1 MQVRD
6 LEYVTKTGELRGS
19 NTNSVSAHVTCY
31 YSPSAFERLARSGSP
46 APRRWAGTARVGPE
60 RGATPA
66 PARLGVTVTR
76 SADSEGAAVA
86 VLVLRGQEACITAAA
101 VWPPGEAVAREA
113 CRTRPAWPGGGRE
126 GVRRALGGAP

>member
-1 MQVRD
+1 M
-6 LEYVTKTGELRGS
+6 LLF
-19 NTNSVSAHVTCY
+19 
-31 YSPSAFERLARSGSP
+31 PERFRAARSFREPGS
-46 APRRWAGTARVGPE
+46 ASLGRNRPRGPE

-113 CRTRPAWPGGGRE
+113 CWTRPAWPGGGRE
-126 GVRRALGGAP
+126 GVRRALGSAP